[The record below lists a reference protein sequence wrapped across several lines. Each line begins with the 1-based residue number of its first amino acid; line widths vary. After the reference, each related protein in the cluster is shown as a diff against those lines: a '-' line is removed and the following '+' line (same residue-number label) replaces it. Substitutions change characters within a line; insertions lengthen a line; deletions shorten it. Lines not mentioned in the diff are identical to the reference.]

1 MYDRKSLTYCKT
13 KSIISIGYEGG
24 AYEWQKMGRP
34 KAESPKQKLVSVR
47 LTKEEHEK
55 LSEYAQQRNLTLTQA
70 VKRGIESLYNT
81 VS

>member
-1 MYDRKSLTYCKT
+1 MKEVHMSGKNGAAQGRIPKT
-13 KSIISIGYEGG
+13 
-24 AYEWQKMGRP
+24 
-34 KAESPKQKLVSVR
+34 KLVSVR